1 MARTAHLV
9 RLVRWRLVAFYL
21 FTLDLVLCIVHM
33 HQLRVFTLIAR
44 YTLLYRAE
52 ALITRF

>member
-33 HQLRVFTLIAR
+33 YQLRVFTLIAR

-52 ALITRF
+52 ALIT